1 MYKRQ
6 EGTAIDLSVSLGP
19 IPMISGIDQASAVTA
34 IEATGLKIT
43 SIEQEF
49 SDTVAQGKTIGL
61 VPLTK
66 PLGAGGSVKL
76 LVSKGPNLVIMP
88 KVVGETVL
96 AAKALL
102 ESAGLTVIVNT
113 DQLQSKWGIAK
124 VKRASEAVGA
134 KLKAG
139 YSVTISTK

>member
-1 MYKRQ
+1 M
-6 EGTAIDLSVSLGP
+6 V
-19 IPMISGIDQASAVTA
+19 SGIDQAFAVQA
-34 IEATGLKIT
+34 IEATGLKIS
-43 SIEQEF
+43 SIREEF
-49 SDTVAQGKTIGL
+49 SDTVAPGKAIGI
-61 VPLTK
+61 VPQTK
-66 PLGAGGSVKL
+66 PIGAGGSVQL

-113 DQLQSKWGIAK
+113 DQIQSKWGIVK
-124 VKRASEAVGA
+124 VKRSSESVGA

-139 YSVTISTK
+139 YAVTISTR